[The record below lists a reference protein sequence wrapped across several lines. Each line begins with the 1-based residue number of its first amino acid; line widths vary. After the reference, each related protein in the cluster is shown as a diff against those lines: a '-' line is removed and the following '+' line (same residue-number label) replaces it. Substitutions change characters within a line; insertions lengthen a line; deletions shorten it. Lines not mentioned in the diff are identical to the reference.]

1 MSCLNM
7 KKSLNS
13 RIKNSKLISSLIL
26 ALSLSLT
33 SCAED
38 NSEKNHESLK
48 VDVPKLNDNSKIA
61 SDEPLKAPQS
71 LVANNLMAKNEL
83 SPDAIKQKLE
93 KSLPGMGITDIE
105 QSPYDGLY
113 QVFYNGQI
121 LYVSKDGKF
130 LMTGNLLEIRLGQPV
145 NHTEISMAKK
155 AAESA
160 PERVSTIASIDEAD
174 MVIFK
179 AEDEKYAITV
189 FTDVDCGYC
198 RKLHKEVPQLNAAGV
213 TVRYLAFPR
222 AGLGSSA
229 HKKLV
234 SVWCAKD
241 RKIAMNNA
249 KLKRQFSDA
258 SCDNPLDS
266 HYQLT
271 REFGLSG
278 TPALILP
285 DGELISGY
293 VPHVELVKHLES
305 KKISLGITKINSNSI
320 KDAKDKG

>member
-1 MSCLNM
+1 M
-7 KKSLNS
+7 KSL
-13 RIKNSKLISSLIL
+13 RIKNPKLILLLVL
-26 ALSLSLT
+26 ATSLSLT

-38 NSEKNHESLK
+38 NSGKNNEEPNVATSVVSN
-48 VDVPKLNDNSKIA
+48 VDNAKQDK
-61 SDEPLKAPQS
+61 KQS
-71 LVANNLMAKNEL
+71 LGVPSYLLAKNEL

-93 KSLPGMGITDIE
+93 KSMPGIGITDVE

-130 LMTGNLLEIRLGQPV
+130 LMTGNLLEIRLGQPF

-155 AAESA
+155 AAEAA
-160 PERVSTIASIDEAD
+160 PERASTIAAIDEAD
-174 MVIFK
+174 MVVFK
-179 AEDEKYAITV
+179 ADDEKYAITV

-198 RKLHKEVPQLNAAGV
+198 RKLHKEVPQLNAAGI

-241 RKIAMNNA
+241 RQVAMNNA
-249 KLKRQFSDA
+249 KLKRQFTDA
-258 SCDNPLDS
+258 SCANPLDS

-271 REFGLSG
+271 RQFGLSG
-278 TPALILP
+278 TPALILS

-293 VPHVELVKHLES
+293 VPHEELVKHLES
-305 KKISLGITKINSNSI
+305 KNLSSAVAKINTNSI
-320 KDAKDKG
+320 KEAKEKG